1 MFIKVATLCG
11 MRVSEQNSFLR
22 KKLWL
27 FALLF
32 VLHPFVALGVE
43 HVLNINGITLTLSDT
58 CDGDHKLNVL
68 YGGTVYC
75 APATTDTLTDTLH
88 VSYNGTT
95 YSICNGSCGG
105 DIPEYVM
112 PATPPAPVSVSESC
126 TWTPSDTNAY
136 IATNGGQ
143 YFDTGTT
150 VSNDKEISITAQI
163 TNGAS
168 ARLYGTIGSSCWYD
182 LTVDAYGEM
191 QFRIGTSKYGTSV
204 DGSNME
210 SKNTWITRNHNS
222 GPTKKSIYQ
231 NTENKKLAQMNSYK
245 CSNNNKIFL
254 LNNDW
259 SSVSNTNTG
268 VKLYSFKIWN
278 VNDTLLRD
286 VYPVKRGTNI
296 CGYIVPIDCLYDV
309 VNKQV
314 LLPGGADSSSYG
326 YGSDS

>member
-1 MFIKVATLCG
+1 
-11 MRVSEQNSFLR
+11 MRVLEHNSFLR
-22 KKLWL
+22 KKRMF

-32 VLHPFVALGVE
+32 ALHPMVAMGID
-43 HVLNINGITLTLSDT
+43 HVLNVGGTTLALSDI
-58 CDGDHKLNVL
+58 CDSEHKLNVL
-68 YGGTVYC
+68 YNGTTYC

-88 VSYNGTT
+88 VLYNGIT
-95 YSICNGSCGG
+95 YSICNGPCGG

-126 TWTPSDTNAY
+126 TWVPSDTNAY
-136 IATNGGQ
+136 IATNGAQ
-143 YFDTGTT
+143 YFDTGTP

-168 ARLYGTIGSSCWYD
+168 VRLYGTIGSSCRYD
-182 LTVDAYGEM
+182 LTVDVYGEL
-191 QFRIGTSKYGTSV
+191 QFRIGTSNYGTSV

-222 GPTKKSIYQ
+222 GPKKKNIYQ
-231 NTENKKLAQMNSYK
+231 NTENKKLTQMSSYE
-245 CSNNNKIFL
+245 CSTNNNIFI

-259 SSVSNTNTG
+259 ASVSNTNTG

-314 LLPGGADSSSYG
+314 LLPGGSDSSSYG

>member
-1 MFIKVATLCG
+1 MVKEGNILLKRIFCGFLTYLFFIPCVVMADT
-11 MRVSEQNSFLR
+11 
-22 KKLWL
+22 
-27 FALLF
+27 
-32 VLHPFVALGVE
+32 HT
-43 HVLNINGITLTLSDT
+43 LNIGGTQITLSET
-58 CDGDHKLNVL
+58 CDSDHKLNVL

-75 APATTDTLTDTLH
+75 APATTDTLH

-95 YSICNGSCGG
+95 YSICNGACGG

-126 TWTPSDTNAY
+126 TWTPSNTNAY

-143 YFDTGTT
+143 YFDSGTT
-150 VSNDKEISITAQI
+150 VSNDKELSITAQI

-168 ARLYGTIGSSCWYD
+168 ARLYGTIGSSCRYD
-182 LTVDAYGEM
+182 LTVDAYGEL
-191 QFRIGTSKYGTSV
+191 QFRIGTSNYGTSV

-222 GPTKKSIYQ
+222 GPTKKNIYQ
-231 NTENKKLAQMNSYK
+231 NTENKKLTQMNSYK
-245 CSNNNKIFL
+245 CSNNNKIYL

-268 VKLYSFKIWN
+268 VKLYSFKIWD

-314 LLPGGADSSSYG
+314 LLPGESDSSSYG
-326 YGSDS
+326 YGNDS